1 MKLQKLTLCDFR
13 AFPGPGEYCFDLGN
27 KNHLLIYG
35 ENGSGKTSV
44 FKAIREFFDNST
56 TATSFRDQK
65 NCFSDHVQNMSL
77 ICGKVELCF
86 DPQMHGQAQQTKTW
100 SFQPQGQP
108 DNRPGADQTV
118 MEVCRRKGLLD
129 YLSLV
134 KVNYAEK
141 DRSGNDR
148 RPNLFSLLIE
158 DLLFDFPVTIPGG
171 KLVNLGQLWGDLN
184 NFVRRNQTH
193 RGRNLQN
200 IESKLKEFNDATVSA
215 TQILKGRCDSIL
227 SQYFKHP
234 VALTFVYENAPYRN
248 YGKVGTRRVDTGH
261 LSFDLHFLGRSFA
274 KYEEVLNEAKLS
286 AVALAVYFASLIEG
300 IPQGSSGYPRIL
312 VLDDVLIGLDMSN
325 RLPVLEILEKEFADK
340 GWQLILLTHDKVW
353 YDYAAHQATGID
365 WQCYELYA
373 DFCIDAQGERYEL
386 PCLRKPGD
394 GAGNFL
400 QRARAQL
407 ALHDDKAAAMYAR
420 TAYEQAV
427 SKYCDDRHLQ
437 MPFYKNPA
445 KIASYKFLQTV
456 EGDLNNRQG
465 ATNPAPTPVELNDL
479 NTALSACKDI
489 RLHRQQVL
497 NPLSHAHVV
506 PLTRPEVDL
515 AIQSV
520 DTLISALGRIP
531 K

>member
-13 AFPGPGEYCFDLGN
+13 AFPGLGEYCFDLGK

-44 FKAIREFFDNST
+44 FKAIREFFDNR
-56 TATSFRDQK
+56 TSALPFFDQK
-65 NCFSDHVQNMSL
+65 NCFSDYVQNASL

-86 DPQMHGQAQQTKTW
+86 DPQTHEQPQQTKAWT
-100 SFQPQGQP
+100 FQPQGQP
-108 DNRPGADQTV
+108 DNRPSADQTV

-141 DRSGNDR
+141 DRTGNER
-148 RPNLFSLLIE
+148 RPNLFNLLIE

-171 KLVNLGQLWGDLN
+171 KQVKLGQLWADLN
-184 NFVRRNQTH
+184 NFVKRNQTH
-193 RGRNLQN
+193 RGRNLQT
-200 IESKLKEFNDATVSA
+200 IQGKLQQFNDAAVSA
-215 TQILKGRCDSIL
+215 TQTLKGRCDSIL

-234 VALTFVYENAPYRN
+234 VALTFVYQNALYPKYR
-248 YGKVGTRRVDTGH
+248 KVVSRKVDAGH
-261 LSFDLHFLGRSFA
+261 LSFDLHFLGRSFP

-300 IPQGSSGYPRIL
+300 IPKGASGYPRIL

-340 GWQLILLTHDKVW
+340 GWQIILLTHDKVW
-353 YDYAAHQATGID
+353 YDYAAHQATNID

-373 DFCIDAQGERYEL
+373 DFCLDTKGDRYEL
-386 PCLRKPGD
+386 PFMRKPSD
-394 GAGNFL
+394 GAGDHL
-400 QRARAQL
+400 QRARTQL
-407 ALHDDKAAAMYAR
+407 ALHDEKAAAMYAR
-420 TAYEQAV
+420 TAYEQTV

-437 MPFYKNPA
+437 MPFYKNLA
-445 KIASYKFLQTV
+445 KITSDKFLQTAV
-456 EGDLNNRQG
+456 SDLSRRQV
-465 ATNPAPTPVELNDL
+465 ATTPAPTPNELTNL
-479 NTALSACKDI
+479 ITALSACNDI
-489 RLHRQQVL
+489 LLHRQQVL

-506 PLTRPEVDL
+506 ALTRPEVDL

-520 DTLISALGRIP
+520 ETLISTLGKIP

>member
-13 AFPGPGEYCFDLGN
+13 AFPGPGEYCFDLGYR
-27 KNHLLIYG
+27 NHLLIYG

-44 FKAIREFFDNST
+44 FKAIREFFDNR
-56 TATSFRDQK
+56 TSALPFLDQK
-65 NCFSDHVQNMSL
+65 NCFSDHVQNAPL

-86 DPQMHGQAQQTKTW
+86 DHPQETKAWT
-100 SFQPQGQP
+100 FQPQGQP
-108 DNRPGADQTV
+108 DNRPSADQTV
-118 MEVCRRKGLLD
+118 MEVSRRKGLLD

-158 DLLFDFPVTIPGG
+158 DLLFDFPVTIAGG
-171 KLVNLGQLWGDLN
+171 RQVKLGQLWADLN
-184 NFVRRNQTH
+184 NHVKRNQTH
-193 RGRNLQN
+193 RGRNLQT
-200 IESKLKEFNDATVSA
+200 IHDKLQQFNDAAVSA
-215 TQILKGRCDSIL
+215 TQILKRRCDSIL

-234 VALTFVYENAPYRN
+234 VALTFVYQAALYRKFL
-248 YGKVGTRRVDTGH
+248 KVGSRKVEPGH
-261 LSFDLHFLGRSFA
+261 LSFDLHFLGRSFP

-286 AVALAVYFASLIEG
+286 AVALAVYFSSLIEG

-340 GWQLILLTHDKVW
+340 GWQIILLTHDKVW

-373 DFCIDAQGERYEL
+373 DFCHDANGDRYEL
-386 PCLRKPGD
+386 PCMRKPND
-394 GAGNFL
+394 GAGHFL
-400 QRARAQL
+400 QRARTQL
-407 ALHDDKAAAMYAR
+407 ASHDDKAAAMYAR
-420 TAYEQAV
+420 TAYELVIA
-427 SKYCDDRHLQ
+427 KYCDDRHLK

-445 KIASYKFLQTV
+445 KITSDKFLQTV
-456 EGDLNNRQG
+456 ESDLNDRQG
-465 ATNPAPTPVELNDL
+465 ATNPAPTPNELLDL
-479 NTALSACKDI
+479 NAASSACQDI

-497 NPLSHAHVV
+497 NPLSHAHVA
-506 PLTRPEVDL
+506 PLTRVEVDQ

-520 DTLISALGRIP
+520 DTLITALGKIP

>member
-1 MKLQKLTLCDFR
+1 MKLQKITLCDFR
-13 AFPGPGEYCFDLGN
+13 AFPGPGEYCFDLGR

-44 FKAIREFFDNST
+44 FKAIREFFDNRTS
-56 TATSFRDQK
+56 ATSFLEQK
-65 NCFSDHVQNMSL
+65 NCFSDHVQNIPL

-86 DPQMHGQAQQTKTW
+86 DPHPQQIKTW

-108 DNRPGADQTV
+108 DNRPSTDQTV
-118 MEVCRRKGLLD
+118 TEVCRRKGLLD

-158 DLLFDFPVTIPGG
+158 DLLFDFPVTISGG
-171 KLVNLGQLWGDLN
+171 RSVKLGQLWDDLN
-184 NFVRRNQTH
+184 KYIQLNPTH
-193 RGRNLQN
+193 RGYNLQT
-200 IESKLKEFNDATVSA
+200 IQDKLQQFNGAALSA

-227 SQYFKHP
+227 TQYFKHP
-234 VALTFVYENAPYRN
+234 VALTFVYENAIYRQHR
-248 YGKVGTRRVDTGH
+248 KVGARRVDLGH
-261 LSFDLHFLGRSFA
+261 LSFDLHFLGRSFT

-286 AVALAVYFASLIEG
+286 AVALAVYFSSLIEG

-353 YDYAAHQATGID
+353 YDYAAHAATGID

-373 DFCIDAQGERYEL
+373 DFCFDAQGDRYEL
-386 PCLRKPGD
+386 PCLRKPDD
-394 GAGNFL
+394 GAGNHIK
-400 QRARAQL
+400 RAHAQL
-407 ALHDDKAAAMYAR
+407 SLHDDKAAAMYAR
-420 TAYEQAV
+420 TAYEQLV
-427 SKYCDDRHLQ
+427 SKYCNDRHLQ
-437 MPFYKNPA
+437 MPFYKDVA
-445 KIASYKFLQTV
+445 KIKSEMFLQKV
-456 EGDLNNRQG
+456 EDDLNVKLA
-465 ATNPAPTPVELNDL
+465 ATTPVPTPDELIAL
-479 NTALSACKDI
+479 NAAKSACDDI
-489 RLHRQQVL
+489 RLHRQQAL

-506 PLTRPEVDL
+506 PLTKPEVEL
-515 AIQSV
+515 AIRSV
-520 DTLISALGRIP
+520 ETLCSALGRIP

>member
-44 FKAIREFFDNST
+44 FRAIREFFDNR
-56 TATSFRDQK
+56 TSALPFLVQK
-65 NCFSDHVQNMSL
+65 NCFSDHVASASL
-77 ICGKVELCF
+77 TCGKVELCF
-86 DPQMHGQAQQTKTW
+86 DPQVQQVKAWT
-100 SFQPQGQP
+100 FQPQGQP
-108 DNRPGADQTV
+108 DNRPRTDQTV

-171 KLVNLGQLWGDLN
+171 KSVKLGQLWGDLN
-184 NFVRRNQTH
+184 DFVRRNQTH
-193 RGRNLQN
+193 RGRNLQD
-200 IESKLKEFNDATVSA
+200 IESKLKGFNDAAVSA

-234 VALTFVYENAPYRN
+234 VKLTFVYENAIYRKH
-248 YGKVGTRRVDTGH
+248 GKVGSRIVEAGR

-325 RLPVLEILEKEFADK
+325 RLPVLEILEVEFANK

-373 DFCIDAQGERYEL
+373 DFCHDANGDRYEL
-386 PCLRKPGD
+386 PCMREPNE

-400 QRARAQL
+400 QRAREQL
-407 ALHDDKAAAMYAR
+407 GLHDDKAAAMYAR
-420 TAYEQAV
+420 TAYEQLI
-427 SKYCDDRHLQ
+427 SSYCNKRHLKL
-437 MPFYKNPA
+437 PFYKNTA
-445 KIASYKFLQTV
+445 QIKSDIFLQAVLANLTAQH
-456 EGDLNNRQG
+456 GC
-465 ATNPAPTPVELNDL
+465 TNPPPTTAELSN
-479 NTALSACKDI
+479 LSAAISAGKDI
-489 RLHRQQVL
+489 ELHRQQVL
-497 NPLSHAHVV
+497 NPLSHAHVSS
-506 PLTRPEVDL
+506 LTRVEVDQ

-520 DTLISALGRIP
+520 DTLITALGKIP

>member
-13 AFPGPGEYCFDLGN
+13 AFPGPGEYCFDLGR

-44 FKAIREFFDNST
+44 FKAIREFFDNR
-56 TATSFRDQK
+56 TSALPFRDQK
-65 NCFSDHVQNMSL
+65 NCFSDHVQNVAL
-77 ICGKVELCF
+77 NCGKVELCF
-86 DPQMHGQAQQTKTW
+86 DQPQQTKAWT
-100 SFQPQGQP
+100 FQLQGQP
-108 DNRPGADQTV
+108 DNRPSADQTV
-118 MEVCRRKGLLD
+118 MEVSRRKGLLD

-141 DRSGNDR
+141 ERAGNDR

-158 DLLFDFPVTIPGG
+158 DLLFDFPVAVAGG
-171 KLVNLGQLWGDLN
+171 RQVKLGQLWSDLLD
-184 NFVRRNQTH
+184 FVRRNQTH
-193 RGRNLQN
+193 RGYNLQTIQN
-200 IESKLKEFNDATVSA
+200 KLQQFNDAAASVML
-215 TQILKGRCDSIL
+215 ILKGRCDSIL

-234 VALTFVYENAPYRN
+234 VALTFVYQGATYRQFS
-248 YGKVGTRRVDTGH
+248 KVGYRKVEAGH
-261 LSFDLHFLGRSFA
+261 LSFDLDFLGRSFA

-312 VLDDVLIGLDMSN
+312 VLDDVLIGLDMNN
-325 RLPVLEILEKEFADK
+325 RLPVLEILEKEFAVN
-340 GWQLILLTHDKVW
+340 GWQIILLTHDKVW
-353 YDYAAHQATGID
+353 YEYAAHQATGID

-373 DFCIDAQGERYEL
+373 DFCLDAQADRYEL
-386 PCLRKPGD
+386 PCLRKPND
-394 GAGNFL
+394 GAGNYL

-407 ALHDDKAAAMYAR
+407 TLHDDKAAAMYAR

-437 MPFYKNPA
+437 MRFYKNVA
-445 KIASYKFLQTV
+445 KITSDSFLQAV
-456 EGDLNNRQG
+456 ETDLNSRL
-465 ATNPAPTPVELNDL
+465 TLTTPAPTPDELNDL
-479 NTALSACKDI
+479 NAALITCKVI

>member
-44 FKAIREFFDNST
+44 FRAIREFFDNRSS
-56 TATSFRDQK
+56 ALPFLEQK
-65 NCFSDHVQNMSL
+65 NCFSDHVQNRPL
-77 ICGKVELCF
+77 NCGKVELCF
-86 DPQMHGQAQQTKTW
+86 DPQMQGQAQQAKAWT
-100 SFQPQGQP
+100 FQPQGQP

-158 DLLFDFPVTIPGG
+158 DLLFDFPVTISGG
-171 KLVNLGQLWGDLN
+171 RSVKLGQHWADLN
-184 NFVRRNQTH
+184 DFVRRNQTH

-200 IESKLKEFNDATVSA
+200 IESKLKEFNDTAVSV
-215 TQILKGRCDSIL
+215 TQILKARCDSIL

-234 VALTFVYENAPYRN
+234 VKLTFVYENEIYRKYRN
-248 YGKVGTRRVDTGH
+248 VGSRIVEAGR
-261 LSFDLHFLGRSFA
+261 LSFDLQFLGRSFP

-286 AVALAVYFASLIEG
+286 AVALAVYFSSLIEG

-325 RLPVLEILEKEFADK
+325 RLPVLEILEEEFAKK

-373 DFCIDAQGERYEL
+373 NFCLDAQGDHYEL
-386 PCLRKPGD
+386 PCLRKPDD

-437 MPFYKNPA
+437 MPFYRNPA
-445 KIASYKFLQTV
+445 KITSDKFLQAV
-456 EGDLNNRQG
+456 ESDLRNRQS
-465 ATNPAPTPVELNDL
+465 ATNPAPTSVELNDL
-479 NTALSACKDI
+479 NAAISACKDI

-506 PLTRPEVDL
+506 PLTRREVDL

>member
-1 MKLQKLTLCDFR
+1 MKLQKLALCDFR
-13 AFPGPGEYCFDLGN
+13 AFPGPGEYSFDLGK

-44 FKAIREFFDNST
+44 FKAIREFFDNRAS
-56 TATSFRDQK
+56 ALPFREQK
-65 NCFSDHVQNMSL
+65 NCFSDHVQNTSL
-77 ICGKVELCF
+77 ICGKVEMCF
-86 DPQMHGQAQQTKTW
+86 DPQTKGLPQEIKTW
-100 SFQPQGQP
+100 TFQPKGQP
-108 DNRPGADQTV
+108 DNRPSADQTV

-171 KLVNLGQLWGDLN
+171 KSVKLGQLWSDLN
-184 NFVRRNQTH
+184 AFVLRNQSH
-193 RGRNLQN
+193 RGHNLQT
-200 IESKLKEFNDATVSA
+200 IESKLELFNNVTVSV
-215 TQILKGRCDSIL
+215 TQTLKGRCDSIL
-227 SQYFKHP
+227 SQYFNHP
-234 VALTFVYENAPYRN
+234 VALTFVYENALYRQ
-248 YGKVGTRRVDTGH
+248 YRKVGFRKIDAGH
-261 LSFDLHFLGRSFA
+261 LSFDLHFLGRSFT

-300 IPQGSSGYPRIL
+300 IPQGNSGYPRIL
-312 VLDDVLIGLDMSN
+312 VLDDVLIGLDMNN
-325 RLPVLEILEKEFADK
+325 RLPVLEILEREFADK
-340 GWQLILLTHDKVW
+340 DWQIILLTHDKVW
-353 YDYAAHQATGID
+353 YDYAAHQATGIN

-373 DFCIDAQGERYEL
+373 DFCLDVQGDRYEL
-386 PCLRKPGD
+386 PCLRRPGE
-394 GAGNFL
+394 GAGNYL
-400 QRARAQL
+400 QRARTQL

-420 TAYEQAV
+420 TAYEHAV

-437 MPFYKNPA
+437 MPFYRNVAVIK
-445 KIASYKFLQTV
+445 SDRFLQTV
-456 EGDLNNRQG
+456 EGDLKSRQV
-465 ATNPAPTPVELNDL
+465 ATSPAPTPDELNDL
-479 NTALSACKDI
+479 NTALITCEDI

-497 NPLSHAHVV
+497 NPMSHAHVV
-506 PLTRPEVDL
+506 PLARPEVNL

-520 DTLISALGRIP
+520 DTLISALGKIP

>member
-44 FKAIREFFDNST
+44 FKAIREFFDNRAS
-56 TATSFRDQK
+56 ALPFLDQK
-65 NCFSDHVQNMSL
+65 NCFSDHVQNAPL

-86 DPQMHGQAQQTKTW
+86 DPQTHGQPQQTKAWTL
-100 SFQPQGQP
+100 QPQGQP
-108 DNRPGADQTV
+108 DNRPSADQTV
-118 MEVCRRKGLLD
+118 TEVCRRKGLLD

-158 DLLFDFPVTIPGG
+158 DLLFDFPVAVAGG
-171 KLVNLGQLWGDLN
+171 RQVKLGQLWTDLN

-193 RGRNLQN
+193 RGHNLQT
-200 IESKLKEFNDATVSA
+200 IQDKLQQFNDAAVSV

-234 VALTFVYENAPYRN
+234 VALTFVYQGALYRKFM
-248 YGKVGTRRVDTGH
+248 KVGSRKVEAGH
-261 LSFDLHFLGRSFA
+261 LSFDLHFLGRSFT

-340 GWQLILLTHDKVW
+340 GWQIILLTHDKVW

-373 DFCIDAQGERYEL
+373 DFCLDAQGERYEL

-437 MPFYKNPA
+437 MRFYKNVA
-445 KIASYKFLQTV
+445 RVTSDSFLQAV
-456 EGDLNNRQG
+456 EADLNSRLT
-465 ATNPAPTPVELNDL
+465 ATTPAPTSDELNDL
-479 NTALSACKDI
+479 NAALTTCEVI

-497 NPLSHAHVV
+497 NPMSHAHVV

-520 DTLISALGRIP
+520 DTLISALGKI
-531 K
+531 KK